1 VRLQEREA
9 EIEHLDISNN
19 GITEGSAQ
27 DIAALL
33 QGKKVKKLNVN
44 MNALGDAGMYKLA
57 DALSEVDTLEE
68 LDLGGNNIGPEGATV
83 LMNSLKGKKSL
94 HTLELGYVPCES
106 SAYRGC
112 ETHSYITSL
121 HTRRRFSS
129 SHATRGM

>member
-33 QGKKVKKLNVN
+33 LGKKVKKLNVN

-57 DALSEVDTLEE
+57 DALSKVDTLEE

-83 LMNSLKGKKSL
+83 LMNSLKGKKAL
-94 HTLELGYVPCES
+94 HTLELGYVSSES

-112 ETHSYITSL
+112 ETHSYITS
-121 HTRRRFSS
+121 
-129 SHATRGM
+129 